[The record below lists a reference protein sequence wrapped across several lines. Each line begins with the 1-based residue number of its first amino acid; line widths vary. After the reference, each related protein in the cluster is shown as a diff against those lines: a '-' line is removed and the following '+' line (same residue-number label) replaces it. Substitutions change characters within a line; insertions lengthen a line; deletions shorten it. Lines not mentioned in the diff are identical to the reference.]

1 MEEEAMLSRLNVRKK
16 IMLITL
22 LLLIVTVFVA
32 VMGYL
37 YLRKSN
43 QRFSDMYNFNMQCMD
58 FAADLQTQTQVNSTN
73 LYGLILSTSE
83 EEYKATIEDIKS
95 RKLTIDEDM
104 STLKALLKT
113 DQEVALMTEME
124 EKIIPWRAV
133 IDKVIELTG
142 AGRMDEANRFYHDNI
157 TTLEDYHTAV
167 RNLTVYN
174 REAGAAMEKEGE
186 DEFNSNSRMLVITVA
201 VMLILAFFISK
212 VISDN
217 ITKGLLKTVS
227 ALDQVAKGDLS
238 VPVDGKL
245 LQRKDEV
252 GMLLRALDSMQ
263 NAMNQLVGRVKS
275 EAAELEGIVQRVND
289 DANILTEEIES
300 VSATT
305 EELAAGMEETAA
317 SSEEMAATSQDME
330 RAVHS
335 IAQKS
340 EEGAKKANEITRRAK
355 DTQVRVESAQSN
367 AMKVFEETKGA
378 LEKAIENSRVVEQ
391 INVLS
396 QAIMQ
401 ITTQTNL
408 LALNASIEA
417 ARAGE
422 AGKGFAVVAE
432 EISKLADASKN
443 TVIEIQGI
451 TGKVSEAVY
460 NLSLHSNELLKFMS
474 NDVNQDYQT
483 LIEVAEKYN
492 DDASYVDNMVT
503 DFSATAQELLASIS
517 EVITGIDAVAIA
529 AQEGAQGTSDIANR
543 NSSVNMHAAEIL
555 SQVVKSK
562 DIAEQLGRAVAIFKT
577 N

>member
-1 MEEEAMLSRLNVRKK
+1 MLSRLNVRKK

>member
-1 MEEEAMLSRLNVRKK
+1 MLSHLNVRKK

-32 VMGYL
+32 GMGYL
-37 YLRKSN
+37 YLWKSN
-43 QRFSDMYNFNMQCMD
+43 QRFSDMYSFNMKSMD
-58 FAADLQTQTQVNSTN
+58 LAADLRTQTRANSAN
-73 LYGLILSTSE
+73 LYALILSTSD
-83 EEYKATIEDIKS
+83 EEYKTTIKDIET
-95 RKLTIDEDM
+95 RRTTINEDM
-104 STLKALLKT
+104 ATLKELLKT
-113 DQEVALMTEME
+113 EEEVALMAEIE
-124 EKIIPWRAV
+124 EKLIPWRTV
-133 IDKVIELTG
+133 IDKVTELTG
-142 AGRMDEANRFYHDNI
+142 AGKTDEANQFYHDSL
-157 TTLEDYHTAV
+157 TALEEYQTAV

-174 REAGAAMEKEGE
+174 REAGAAMEKEGRE
-186 DEFNSNSRMLVITVA
+186 EFNNSSRILVITVV
-201 VMLILAFFISK
+201 VMLILSFLISK

-217 ITKGLLKTVS
+217 ITKGLHKTVS
-227 ALDQVAKGDLS
+227 ALDHVAQGDLS

-263 NAMNQLVGRVKS
+263 SAMNQLVGRVKS
-275 EAAELEGIVQRVND
+275 EAEHLEEIVQHVNS
-289 DANILTEEIES
+289 DANLLTEEIES

-305 EELAAGMEETAA
+305 QELAAGMEETAA

-330 RAVHS
+330 KAVRS
-335 IAQKS
+335 IAEKS
-340 EEGAKKANEITRRAK
+340 GEGAKKANEITIRAK

-378 LEKAIENSRVVEQ
+378 LEKAIENSKVVEQ

-396 QAIMQ
+396 QSIMQ
-401 ITTQTNL
+401 ITNQTNL

-422 AGKGFAVVAE
+422 AGKGFSVVAE

-451 TGKVSEAVY
+451 TGQVSEAVY

-492 DDASYVDNMVT
+492 DDASFVDSMVT
-503 DFSATAQELLASIS
+503 DFSATAQELLASIT
-517 EVITGIDAVAIA
+517 EVITGVDAVAIA

-543 NSSVNMHAAEIL
+543 NSSVNMHASEIL
-555 SQVVKSK
+555 SQVVMSK
-562 DIAEQLGRAVAIFKT
+562 DIAEQLSGAVAIFKT